1 MSFTAAAGTAAR
13 SAVNGTVN
21 AGARVLRGAN
31 LSQLGRTVGVMVSA
45 VTLAAVYQSV
55 LDESRGWL
63 RATSTGRQRR
73 HARHEAVLVTALGR
87 GLTPETER
95 RLLKCRDAFDE
106 AIKMLADP
114 KLAEGD
120 RTLLRSILAEVSG
133 NPNNGQAQS

>member
-1 MSFTAAAGTAAR
+1 MSFTAAAGTAAK

-31 LSQLGRTVGVMVSA
+31 LTQLGRTVGVMVSA

-87 GLTPETER
+87 GLTPETEQ

-106 AIKMLADP
+106 AIKLLADP

-133 NPNNGQAQS
+133 AQS